1 MDEVI
6 KEALKGYGAKIV
18 GLDDSFEFHCAQC
31 GKCCTNREDILL
43 TPRDLFRAAKEL
55 NMTVRDFFS
64 EYCELY
70 IGAESRV
77 PVLRLKPRGTIR
89 RCSLLENRRC
99 RIRGWLLEGGVPLQ
113 DEFFYK
119 WHEQLGEMHMKVK
132 AIESMCSSEVMRI
145 IWDLM
150 SILLYFNYEI
160 AEPFDE
166 QFDYNIRHLN
176 KMLDGLLA
184 GEGVDEDERRE
195 ES

>member
-1 MDEVI
+1 M
-6 KEALKGYGAKIV
+6 
-18 GLDDSFEFHCAQC
+18 
-31 GKCCTNREDILL
+31 
-43 TPRDLFRAAKEL
+43 
-55 NMTVRDFFS
+55 
-64 EYCELY
+64 
-70 IGAESRV
+70 
-77 PVLRLKPRGTIR
+77 
-89 RCSLLENRRC
+89 
-99 RIRGWLLEGGVPLQ
+99 PLQ

-166 QFDYNIRHLN
+166 QFDYNMRHLN